1 MYSNILVVTTG
12 KGVQLISVNSKA
24 RGLNA
29 VSQQAVE
36 LSGEGTNSGQI
47 ITPSHDL
54 TPKGKMA
61 LIELK
66 DL

>member
-1 MYSNILVVTTG
+1 MYCNILVVTTG

-36 LSGEGTNSGQI
+36 LLGRKRRNRKTSVSEEGT
-47 ITPSHDL
+47 L
-54 TPKGKMA
+54 LVK
-61 LIELK
+61 L
-66 DL
+66 